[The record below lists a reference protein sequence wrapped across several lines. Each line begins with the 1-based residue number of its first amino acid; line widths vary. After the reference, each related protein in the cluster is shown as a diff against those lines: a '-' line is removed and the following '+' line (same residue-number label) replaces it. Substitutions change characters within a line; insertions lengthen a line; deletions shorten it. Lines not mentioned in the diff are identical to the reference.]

1 MISSTKD
8 LEKFLRNNDFKNI
21 FILCGEKSFTISGAS
36 NFIKELQLN
45 KRIKI
50 YYKKSYVPIIE
61 ELITITD
68 QIRHF
73 NPDLILAI
81 GGGAVIDYAKIANIV
96 DTNLNLEEL
105 IVNYSYPYKNKFTKL
120 AVIPTTAGSGAEVTS
135 NAVIYVNGIK
145 HSFESNILIPDF
157 YFLIP
162 QFIKTAPIKIKASA
176 GFDAIAQSLES
187 LVSKKSNDKSVKF
200 ASESLVISLNHF
212 ISYLHKPNIHNSTQM
227 SMAANLAG
235 KAINVSKTTAP
246 HAASYPFSSLF
257 GLGHGHAVSLFF
269 ENFFRFNYENISN
282 SKTNFDLSNRFELIF
297 KIFKVKD
304 INGLNLEISK
314 IKKEAKLE
322 DNLSK
327 LNIDVKKNSKE
338 IMNGINILR
347 MSNNPVEVTRDK
359 IIKIIT
365 GN

>member
-8 LEKFLRNNDFKNI
+8 LEKFLNNSDFKKI
-21 FILCGEKSFTISGAS
+21 FILCGEKSFSISGAS
-36 NFIKELQLN
+36 YFIKKLELI

-50 YYKKSYVPIIE
+50 YYKKSYVPVLE

-68 QIRHF
+68 QIKYF

-81 GGGAVIDYAKIANIV
+81 GGGTVIDYAKIANIV
-96 DTNLNLEEL
+96 DNNLNLEEF
-105 IVNYSYPYKNKFTKL
+105 IVNYSYPYKDKFTKL

-145 HSFESNILIPDF
+145 HSFESNILIPDY

-162 QFIKTAPIKIKASA
+162 EFVRSAPTNIKASA

-187 LVSKKSNDKSVKF
+187 LVSKKSTDTSIKF
-200 ASESLVISLNHF
+200 ASDSLEISLNHF
-212 ISYLHKPNIHNSTQM
+212 IEYLNKPNLDNSTQM
-227 SMAANLAG
+227 SIAANLAG
-235 KAINVSKTTAP
+235 KAINISKTTAP
-246 HAASYPFSSLF
+246 HATSYPFSSLF

-304 INGLNLEISK
+304 INGLNLQISK